1 MKKYFLKCGYFL
13 VCFCLP
19 LIVFANPKTD
29 NERFYS
35 FIASTFSSN
44 TGAIS
49 FSTRCEFSDG

>member
-29 NERFYS
+29 NECFLFVYRKHL
-35 FIASTFSSN
+35 
-44 TGAIS
+44 
-49 FSTRCEFSDG
+49 